1 MTLDTDDQTQ
11 SDATALCKA
20 CGLCC
25 TGHLFAWAKL
35 KSTELGTAAHLG
47 LKVLGSAPDQRGF
60 NQPCPLWDGQCT
72 IYTTPDYPHFCRQYK
87 CTLLKKVIDE
97 SIPLVKGLS
106 VVRQTKEMIGELEPM
121 LPGSAN
127 PNFRER
133 LVRELEH
140 GNASAEFRQL
150 AYRLLSVYK
159 DQFGV
164 KDLIEH
170 FDEGI
175 DSEEPH
181 KM

>member
-1 MTLDTDDQTQ
+1 LDTDEQTQ
-11 SDATALCKA
+11 SDATTLCKA

-35 KSTELGTAAHLG
+35 KSTELATAETLG
-47 LKVLGSAPDQRGF
+47 LKVLGTAPDQRGF
-60 NQPCPLWDGQCT
+60 NQPCPLWDGECT
-72 IYTTPDYPHFCRQYK
+72 IYTSPHYPHFCRQYK
-87 CTLLKKVIDE
+87 CTLLKNVMDE
-97 SIPLVKGLS
+97 SIPLDNALS
-106 VVRQTKEMIGELEPM
+106 VVQQTKEMIGELQSM
-121 LPGSAN
+121 LPDSAN

-140 GNASAEFRQL
+140 GNASAKFRQT

-170 FDEGI
+170 FEEGI

-181 KM
+181 QM